1 MALRDESLGLV
12 SSVQLMSCVTFD
24 KSHVVH
30 MVRAVSVNR
39 RPREESV

>member
-1 MALRDESLGLV
+1 MALRGENLGLV
-12 SSVQLMSCVTFD
+12 SFVQLMSCVTFD